1 MWKLLKNSCDATLN
15 DEEMPAANTED
26 LRLIHQVNF
35 IEATAESVPQACLSC
50 MILKEFGFQKDLF
63 SKIASFSTL
72 AISIL
77 SLCVAYAKV
86 CVKLENIF
94 HNKVELTT
102 QI

>member
-1 MWKLLKNSCDATLN
+1 MWKLLKNSCDATIN
-15 DEEMPAANTED
+15 DDEIPPADVED

-63 SKIASFSTL
+63 SKISSFSTL

-77 SLCVAYAKV
+77 SLCVAFAKV
-86 CVKLENIF
+86 RIKLPNFIHVF
-94 HNKVELTT
+94 ARILHT
-102 QI
+102 